1 MVEFYNVK
9 KKAKVEIA
17 EASVTA
23 YKYERELKKSGKMS
37 TRYGLKAVDDDG
49 TNLAKFCNKEEHD
62 RVKSHGA

>member
-17 EASVTA
+17 EANVTA
-23 YKYERELKKSGKMS
+23 YRYERELKKSGKMS
-37 TRYGLKAVDDDG
+37 VRYGLKAVDDDG
-49 TNLAKFCNKEEHD
+49 TNLAKFCNQKEHD